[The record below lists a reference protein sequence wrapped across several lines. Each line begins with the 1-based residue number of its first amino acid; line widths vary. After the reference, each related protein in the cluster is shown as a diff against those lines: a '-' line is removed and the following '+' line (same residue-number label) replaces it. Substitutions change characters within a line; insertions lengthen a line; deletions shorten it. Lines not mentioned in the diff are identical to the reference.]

1 MSAVSS
7 KWGQRGPR
15 YRRRRPL
22 PGLVLLA
29 VLAVLAGFL
38 WTRVFE
44 SVENIDQATQCN
56 APNLSGEPPSDQ
68 QAEGRAQSG
77 AVAHAAEAG
86 TKQQVPGLGTMMP
99 REALDR
105 TTPLPP
111 GEGQL
116 RVLNGN
122 GESQQASLVTD
133 QLTTLG
139 FDTWG
144 QPGDDPVYPE
154 YNLTCHGQ
162 IRYGEGGERAARTLS
177 LVVPC
182 AQLVRTERSDGRVE
196 FALGSEFDDVQ
207 TTQQGK
213 QVLQELQN
221 WVPSEHGGDPPRI
234 DPELLEK
241 ARDVHC

>member
-1 MSAVSS
+1 MSS

-29 VLAVLAGFL
+29 VLAVLAGFV

-44 SVENIDQATQCN
+44 SVENVEQATQCN
-56 APNLSGEPPSDQ
+56 PPGPSGTSPSAQ
-68 QAEGRAQSG
+68 QAGGGVRTGEL
-77 AVAHAAEAG
+77 AHDAEAG
-86 TKQQVPGLGTMMP
+86 EAQQAPGLGTMMP

-105 TTPLPP
+105 TAPLPP
-111 GEGQL
+111 GQAQI

-144 QPGDDPVYPE
+144 QPDDDPVYPE
-154 YNLTCHGQ
+154 YDLTCHGQ
-162 IRYGEGGERAARTLS
+162 IRYGADGERAARTLS
-177 LVVPC
+177 LIVPC
-182 AQLVRTERSDGRVE
+182 AQLVRTERPDGRIDL
-196 FALGSEFDDVQ
+196 ALGSEFDEVQ